1 MRYDNNVSISAS
13 VLKFQEKENLPKPMF
28 QRATEIDEL
37 DEAENFQPVASSTQ
51 KEAETP
57 YIEVKP
63 GKKTRKLKNVSLSSD
78 EEDNSET
85 AISKTDTD
93 KINPRKKRATLN
105 SDEEATGNQNSSVK
119 KGGQTDSEQG
129 KAHFIFN

>member
-1 MRYDNNVSISAS
+1 
-13 VLKFQEKENLPKPMF
+13 MF

-129 KAHFIFN
+129 KAHFIFNWLVS